1 MPDSCANALRP
12 TPGQAGGSGC
22 PNAYAAHSPN
32 RLAQDRSIGSPIAAG
47 PVTSLTPNPYRNAR
61 MHDSRSALPARSP
74 IPFTHVL
81 IQASCPASRSPS
93 APDTEFATAMPRSLW
108 QCVSTGRPAAAASL
122 PNRSL
127 IRPGESPP
135 MVSQYRTRV
144 APASFAARASGTT
157 LAWRASGTTQ
167 PRLRNRHGRGHFLD
181 DRGTVHFAAELV
193 RDHLVRGGD
202 RQVVVPQPGPFAPAG
217 PDRHRRLHVGRD
229 GPAPAGQ

>member
-32 RLAQDRSIGSPIAAG
+32 LRAQDRSTGSPIAAE
-47 PVTSLTPNPYRNAR
+47 SLIPNPYRNAR
-61 MHDSRSALPARSP
+61 MQDSRSALPARSP

-108 QCVSTGRPAAAASL
+108 QCVSTGMPMAEASL
-122 PNRSL
+122 ANRSL

-135 MVSQYRTRV
+135 MVSQYRTRD
-144 APASFAARASGTT
+144 APASLAASANSSRYPSSVRDPSSALTPTVSAPPARATATDAVISSMIAERSS
-157 LAWRASGTTQ
+157 L
-167 PRLRNRHGRGHFLD
+167 PRNLCAIIWSEVEM
-181 DRGTVHFAAELV
+181 DRL
-193 RDHLVRGGD
+193 
-202 RQVVVPQPGPFAPAG
+202 
-217 PDRHRRLHVGRD
+217 
-229 GPAPAGQ
+229 